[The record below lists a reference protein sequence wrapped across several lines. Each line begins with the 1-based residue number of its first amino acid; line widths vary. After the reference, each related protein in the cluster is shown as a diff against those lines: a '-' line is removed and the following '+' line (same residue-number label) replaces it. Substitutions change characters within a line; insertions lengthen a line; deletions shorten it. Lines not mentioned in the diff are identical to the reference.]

1 MFNQKYNDLYI
12 RVIIY
17 LKISQ
22 QVLYKSAITL
32 PSTVIPDN
40 DTVINAVS
48 CLTPLKPFVGK

>member
-1 MFNQKYNDLYI
+1 M
-12 RVIIY
+12 IY

-32 PSTVIPDN
+32 PSTDN